1 MQHHE
6 SKALGQN
13 HSDNKHR
20 NNSDSHI
27 CTNRNKSIYEG
38 IMRAGP
44 RSGLRISLPVHESMN
59 FTWIPIVASIM
70 IGALGGIGLYLAFA
84 KDVKFIEQ
92 KEYDLTKLT
101 DEEKQVFYHIQKEKK
116 GVYQSTLTQE
126 LDMTK
131 VKITRL
137 LDRLESSGLVERK
150 RRGLTNIVVVK

>member
-1 MQHHE
+1 
-6 SKALGQN
+6 
-13 HSDNKHR
+13 
-20 NNSDSHI
+20 
-27 CTNRNKSIYEG
+27 
-38 IMRAGP
+38 
-44 RSGLRISLPVHESMN
+44 MN

-137 LDRLESSGLVERK
+137 LDRLESSGLIERK